1 MNIAI
6 LISIY
11 STIVLLVLA
20 IRTWW
25 VWWCNPLDSFIWVS
39 VKIRLSSS
47 LLLFAAASSL
57 LTLLLIKSSDK
68 SSWFVDIVFTI
79 PLPVIAILL
88 NILNGLRLLRL
99 WYIWYKQTI
108 IMEQRMSEEDSIFND
123 VFRSRDGYNEARQ
136 EIEAAGI
143 HPSEVEEIQRIELR
157 NARNLLSQFG
167 SRALQ
172 NINMLRLILNIDGDR
187 DPEDTEENRVILF
200 TKIPSLLYSKDK
212 HGKYDD

>member
-1 MNIAI
+1 MNTAI

-11 STIVLLVLA
+11 STILLLVLGM
-20 IRTWW
+20 RTWW
-25 VWWCNPLDSFIWVS
+25 IWWCNPADSFNWVS

-47 LLLFAAASSL
+47 LLLFSAALSL
-57 LTLLLIKSSDK
+57 LTLLLIKSSEK
-68 SSWFVDIVFTI
+68 SSLFVDIVFTV
-79 PLPVIAILL
+79 PLPMIAILL
-88 NILNGLRLLRL
+88 NIINGLRLLRL
-99 WYIWYKQTI
+99 WYTWYKQTI
-108 IMEQRMSEEDSIFND
+108 IMEQRMSEEDTIFND

-143 HPSEVEEIQRIELR
+143 HPAEVEEIQRMELR
-157 NARNLLSQFG
+157 NARTLLSQFG

-187 DPEDTEENRVILF
+187 DPEDTEENRVMLF
-200 TKIPSLLYSKDK
+200 TKIPSLLYSKLK